1 MEERISQYYKK
12 LYHSYLQI
20 FLTIAGLSVAAA
32 FVAWRFIDP
41 KHYTISVGFHIV
53 LVIYVIANFILA
65 RVSFNGRMNDLQRV
79 RDLSI
84 KLDEYRE
91 ANDIRWMLW
100 AVVAF
105 LGVVSMVVSGDLTFF
120 IYIFLSIGLLIKY
133 FPFRSK
139 VRRDLGIRQF

>member
-1 MEERISQYYKK
+1 MEEGISQYYKK
-12 LYHSYLQI
+12 LYHSYLLI
-20 FLTIAGLSVAAA
+20 FLTIAGLSLVAA
-32 FVAWRFIDP
+32 FVAWRFISP
-41 KHYTISVGFHIV
+41 AHYTISVGFHAV
-53 LVIYVIANFILA
+53 LVIYVIANYFLT
-65 RVSFNGRMNDLQRV
+65 RVSFNGRMNDLRKV

-84 KLDEYRE
+84 KMDEYRE

-105 LGVVSMVVSGDLTFF
+105 LAAVSMVVSGDLTFMA
-120 IYIFLSIGLLIKY
+120 YVLLSMGLLIKY

>member
-1 MEERISQYYKK
+1 I
-12 LYHSYLQI
+12 
-20 FLTIAGLSVAAA
+20 TGLSVVAA

-41 KHYTISVGFHIV
+41 AHYTISVGFHAV
-53 LVIYVIANFILA
+53 LVIYVIANYFLT
-65 RVSFNGRMNDLQRV
+65 RVSFNGRMNDLKRV

-105 LGVVSMVVSGDLTFF
+105 LAVVSMVVSGDLSFMA
-120 IYIFLSIGLLIKY
+120 YIALSIGLLIKY
-133 FPFRSK
+133 FPFRDK